1 MAMLNNQRVIL
12 IVILIVTKCHQ
23 PFILL
28 DDHLLWEELHSI
40 VSELSQSK
48 AAAVE
53 QPALPALVVTGLAQ
67 WKRRWEVV
75 FLGWMIPISYE
86 YVYIL
91 YIYIC
96 ICIAIVT

>member
-48 AAAVE
+48 AAVE

-86 YVYIL
+86 YVYII
-91 YIYIC
+91 YIYMNI
-96 ICIAIVT
+96 